1 MLRCPRCGVSCAP
14 DDNYCRVCGQA
25 LRARWLPVLV
35 RRPLAGRS
43 ALPPTVWRSLA
54 TLAVGTGLEIVRR
67 LLWRQASALPGRLL
81 RRAARHRPPHE
92 EEAVI
97 IWYRRR

>member
-1 MLRCPRCGVSCAP
+1 
-14 DDNYCRVCGQA
+14 
-25 LRARWLPVLV
+25 
-35 RRPLAGRS
+35 
-43 ALPPTVWRSLA
+43 
-54 TLAVGTGLEIVRR
+54 LAVGTGLEIVRR